1 MLVKPDI
8 LDQQIISCVNVEYGI
23 KVTRV
28 TFLPRGVDVNTAVY
42 RVETDESRSYFLKLR
57 KGLFDPICV
66 SIPHFLSQLGIH
78 TVIPP
83 VENRKRQLFGKLI
96 RGSTIYWMMLYPYIP
111 GEDGYQVKMA
121 DHHWLELGS
130 TFKKVHATKIPPD
143 LMALLP
149 CETYNPA
156 WRESVKELQ
165 AQVEERTFADP
176 VAKKLSTFMRAY
188 RHEINRVVG
197 RAVELA
203 SRLSQ
208 HSPANVLC
216 HADAHP
222 GNFLISDSGELY
234 LVDWDAPILAPKEH
248 DLMFFGA
255 GMAGIQ
261 PGGREECLFYQ
272 GYGPTQVDQEA
283 LAYYRYERII
293 QDIAEFC
300 KQLLLTCEGGE
311 DREQAYT
318 YLTSSFLPGNV
329 VEAAL
334 RTDQHTDD

>member
-1 MLVKPDI
+1 MLEKPDI
-8 LDQQIISCVNVEYGI
+8 LDQQIISRMKVEYGI
-23 KVTRV
+23 KVAGV
-28 TFLPRGVDVNTAVY
+28 TFLPLGVDVNTAVY
-42 RVETDESRSYFLKLR
+42 RVDTPDSRSYFLKLR

-66 SIPHFLSQLGIH
+66 AIPHLLSQRGIQN
-78 TVIPP
+78 VIPP
-83 VENRKRQLFGKLI
+83 VENRKSQLSGRLSS
-96 RGSTIYWMMLYPYIP
+96 RSTKYRMMLYPYIH
-111 GEDGYQVKMA
+111 GKDGYQVKMA

-143 LMALLP
+143 LMSLLP

-156 WRESVKELQ
+156 WRESVKEFQ

-176 VAKKLSTFMRAY
+176 LAKKLSNFMRAY
-188 RHEINRVVG
+188 RSEISWMVG
-197 RAVELA
+197 KPDELA
-203 SRLSQ
+203 STLSQ
-208 HSPANVLC
+208 HPPAYVLC

-222 GNFLISDSGELY
+222 GNFLISDEGELY
-234 LVDWDAPILAPKEH
+234 LVDWDAPIFAPKEH

-255 GMAGIQ
+255 GMAGVQ
-261 PGGREECLFYQ
+261 PGGREESLFYQ
-272 GYGPTQVDQEA
+272 GYGPTQVDHEM

-300 KQLLLTCEGGE
+300 KQLLLTTEGGE

-329 VEAAL
+329 VEAAIK
-334 RTDQHTDD
+334 TDQQTDD